1 MNGARSRCSSG
12 RERVDIIADND
23 SINLFVNK
31 QNRKNR
37 YMNGVLIA

>member
-1 MNGARSRCSSG
+1 MNEARSRCSSG
-12 RERVDIIADND
+12 RERVDIITDND